1 MLVMEGVL
9 HILTHGRT
17 SNRVKY
23 PALHW
28 VTLSSAFYP
37 LPILFRQ
44 CHKHYP
50 FMDNQ
55 LKYRLLAFTDTH
67 MVKMLLEIYLSLLPQ
82 PLVLSLKMNSRYDQ
96 LKLRT
101 ERQGSPRIFECLVIM
116 AKALGST

>member
-28 VTLSSAFYP
+28 VTLGSAFYP

-55 LKYRLLAFTDTH
+55 LKYRLLVFHRYTYGED
-67 MVKMLLEIYLSLLPQ
+67 VIGDLS
-82 PLVLSLKMNSRYDQ
+82 VVVTTTTGSITKDELK
-96 LKLRT
+96 
-101 ERQGSPRIFECLVIM
+101 V
-116 AKALGST
+116 